1 MKNRIIPYGYRIED
15 GKVTVCQ
22 KEAAIVKEIYD
33 KRAAGVILSEIA
45 AILNDRGIPFYG
57 EFGWD
62 KHKVKRTLENDRY
75 LGIDGYP
82 AILDRQ
88 TIDKARSFQYYAE
101 VNRSCHPSVHL
112 IKSKIICAKC
122 GTKINRKV
130 ERNRRQPV
138 VWFCQGCGAMLPI
151 IDEALLQAILESHRE
166 LKNGLLENTSGSP
179 FPIPA
184 RPSIK
189 LLEDRL
195 HRQLHQRDAD
205 VQDIL
210 ALIREWAAEKYEAAK
225 DESADH
231 TERLAAI
238 LENVSL
244 TEYDDVLVERIV
256 RNIILSETGAITVR
270 YINGMDITTGKES
283 ENEPTGKECDPDP
296 GKKGT
301 DHKGA

>member
-1 MKNRIIPYGYRIED
+1 
-15 GKVTVCQ
+15 
-22 KEAAIVKEIYD
+22 
-33 KRAAGVILSEIA
+33 
-45 AILNDRGIPFYG
+45 
-57 EFGWD
+57 
-62 KHKVKRTLENDRY
+62 
-75 LGIDGYP
+75 
-82 AILDRQ
+82 
-88 TIDKARSFQYYAE
+88 
-101 VNRSCHPSVHL
+101 
-112 IKSKIICAKC
+112 
-122 GTKINRKV
+122 
-130 ERNRRQPV
+130 
-138 VWFCQGCGAMLPI
+138 MLPI

-238 LENVSL
+238 LENVSF
-244 TEYDDVLVERIV
+244 TE
-256 RNIILSETGAITVR
+256 
-270 YINGMDITTGKES
+270 
-283 ENEPTGKECDPDP
+283 
-296 GKKGT
+296 
-301 DHKGA
+301 

>member
-244 TEYDDVLVERIV
+244 TE
-256 RNIILSETGAITVR
+256 
-270 YINGMDITTGKES
+270 
-283 ENEPTGKECDPDP
+283 
-296 GKKGT
+296 
-301 DHKGA
+301 